1 MTKEIM
7 YTYLG
12 TNGTICSP
20 IHLED
25 IYYIRKVRLRA
36 DNKKVLTKDFKKYYT
51 IIIVPEEE
59 EPEWYEIDDPIGIN

>member
-20 IHLED
+20 VHLED
-25 IYYIRKVRLRA
+25 VYYIRKVRLRA
-36 DNKKVLTKDFKKYYT
+36 DNKKVLTKDFNKYYT

-59 EPEWYEIDDPIGIN
+59 VSEWYEIDDPIGIN